1 MNYYLKYPSEES
13 LYNALVVADIATEYR
28 DESGLKQYAIKD
40 GAELDV
46 IGQIKIKAKKYK
58 KDSEGN
64 IIFKT
69 KQELVSEEV
78 PAVLWEEGEEL
89 PENVS
94 IGDIKEEAKPAE
106 YKTIITEEPDFEF
119 ITEEVDEQKVQK
131 MVASRMIN
139 IGDIKKEKKE
149 EVLEKIL
156 IQEEVKEVLWEEGE
170 TLPEGVDVGDIKI
183 VGQEAVYETKVIN
196 AAEPA
201 LFYTEEEVASS
212 KEAFHANI
220 RNVVGDKAEKVNSI
234 PVPNQ
239 PVRVWWS

>member
-1 MNYYLKYPSEES
+1 MIYYLKYPSEES
-13 LYNALVVADIATEYR
+13 LYNALVEADIVTEYR

-46 IGQIKIKAKKYK
+46 IGKIQIKAKKYK

-78 PAVLWEEGEEL
+78 PAVLWGEEEEL

-94 IGDIKEEAKPAE
+94 IGDVKEEAKPAE
-106 YKTIITEEPDFEF
+106 YKTIITEEPDFEL
-119 ITEEVDEQKVQK
+119 ITEEVNEQQVQK

-139 IGDIKKEKKE
+139 IGDIKTEKKE

-156 IQEEVKEVLWEEGE
+156 IQEEVEEVLWTEGE
-170 TLPEGVDVGDIKI
+170 ALPEGISVGDVKI
-183 VGQEAVYETKVIN
+183 VGQEAVYETKVIS

-201 LFYTEEEVASS
+201 VFYSQEEVNSS

-220 RNVVGDKAEKVNSI
+220 RNVPGEKAQKINSI
-234 PVPNQ
+234 SAPSD